1 MDHIVYVDV
10 DAKELEKLI
19 SGTRTMI
26 VRRAKEVPYG
36 TVNPSDTLYF
46 IYDGDRLI
54 RARATVKDVLHSD
67 KLTEKTSARLLQT
80 YQDQLQLTRR
90 EMERWVRK
98 QYLVMISV
106 ENTTPIKPFAVDR
119 SNYGGQDN
127 WLPVGSIRKVMTS
140 RWSPWLRGKRVY
152 KDADLTSDKR

>member
-19 SGTRTMI
+19 LGTRTMI
-26 VRRAKEVPYG
+26 VRRAEEVPYG

-54 RARATVKDVLHSD
+54 RARATVKDVLYSD
-67 KLTEKTSARLLQT
+67 QLTEKTSASLLQA
-80 YQDQLQLTRR
+80 YQGQLQLTKK

-98 QYLVMISV
+98 QYLVLITV

-127 WLPVGSIRKVMTS
+127 WLLVGDIQKVMTS

-152 KDADLTSDKR
+152 KDVDLISDK

>member
-1 MDHIVYVDV
+1 MDHIVYVDA
-10 DAKELEKLI
+10 DAKELEKLT

-26 VRRAKEVPYG
+26 VRRAKDVPCG

-46 IYDGDRLI
+46 IHDGDRLI

-67 KLTEKTSARLLQT
+67 KLTEKTSARLLHT

-90 EMERWVRK
+90 EMERWARK

-106 ENTTPIKPFAVDR
+106 ENTTPLKPFAVDR
-119 SNYGGQDN
+119 SNYVSQDN
-127 WLPVGSIRKVMTS
+127 WLPVGSIRKVRTS
-140 RWSPWLRGKRVY
+140 RWSPWLRGKRVH
-152 KDADLTSDKR
+152 KDADLISDK